1 MGANT
6 TLPAAQGDVVIR
18 HEAGGGV
25 DVNLTAF
32 LLTGAGKVRSDA
44 DMVFFNAPEGEGGSA
59 TYRAPA
65 QAGGKT
71 EHRLSFDL
79 TKVPAG
85 VEKIV
90 VALTEDKGAGFAQ
103 VRGLSAHVE
112 AGGQTVELTPVP
124 DFPTEKGLMV
134 AEVYV
139 RGGAHKVRAVWQG
152 FASGLAGLAT
162 AHGVE
167 IDDAPPPPAAEPK
180 VSFQKVTGAVNLKKG
195 DKPVMMEKTPLIT
208 ASVTWRSGTD
218 YDVYALVMT
227 RDGTQV
233 DVATFGAKDTP
244 AQMEYGGA
252 VKHLG
257 DVKRGAGE
265 QVEIVEIRLNPDI
278 LAVVPVAYSAQ
289 SNGTGSFSKY
299 NVSLQIDNHSGT
311 SIGVSAE
318 NANDNDKVY
327 TCVPGVILNTPDGVV
342 IEPLERYSAP
352 GSEFRP
358 KLVMERDGVRVV
370 MDRGPK
376 NDFK

>member
-1 MGANT
+1 MGANSS
-6 TLPAAQGDVVIR
+6 LAAPQGDVVVT
-18 HEAGGGV
+18 HAGGAGV

-32 LLTGAGKVRSDA
+32 LVGPDGKVRSDA
-44 DMVFFNAPEGEGGSA
+44 DMVFFNQPEGEGGCA
-59 TYRAPA
+59 TWRAPLS
-65 QAGGKT
+65 GGN
-71 EHRLSFDL
+71 ELRLSFDL
-79 TKVPAG
+79 AKLPASIEKV
-85 VEKIV
+85 V
-90 VALTEDKGAGFAQ
+90 VALTEDKGPGFAQ
-103 VRGLSAHVE
+103 VPGLAARVE
-112 AGGQTVELTPVP
+112 SGGQVVTLAPVP

-139 RGGAHKVRAVWQG
+139 RGGANKVRAVWQG

-167 IDDAPPPPAAEPK
+167 VDDAPAPPPPVPA
-180 VSFQKVTGAVNLKKG
+180 VSFQKVTGAVSLKKG

-227 RDGTQV
+227 KDGTQV
-233 DVATFGAKDTP
+233 DVATFGAKGTP
-244 AQMEYGGA
+244 ARMEHGGA

-265 QVEIVEIRLNPDI
+265 QVEVVEIRLNPDI

-311 SIGVSAE
+311 QVGVSAE
-318 NANDNDKVY
+318 NANDDDKVY

-358 KLVMERDGVRVV
+358 RLELEGDGVRVV